1 MKYTVKDCDP
11 ATSLP
16 DDERYADEFM
26 FDINNSLY
34 DQLLEKVSVQMDRAT
49 KWFQFVHYTP
59 YPLIKCNDIGTSYT
73 LVKLPDD
80 SSAVTPC
87 VRLRS
92 NCDAVAAQLRRSFP
106 YHALLVISVHWTK
119 IANYMNIICS
129 CCLLNASK

>member
-1 MKYTVKDCDP
+1 
-11 ATSLP
+11 
-16 DDERYADEFM
+16 

-92 NCDAVAAQLRRSFP
+92 QCDRSCGATASQFS
-106 YHALLVISVHWTK
+106 ISCITSDK
-119 IANYMNIICS
+119 CS
-129 CCLLNASK
+129 LDQNS